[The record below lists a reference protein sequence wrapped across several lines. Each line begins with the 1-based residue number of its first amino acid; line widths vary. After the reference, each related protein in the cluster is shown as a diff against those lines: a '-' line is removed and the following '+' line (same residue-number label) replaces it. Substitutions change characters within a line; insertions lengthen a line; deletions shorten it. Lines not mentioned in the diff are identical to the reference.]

1 MVLLKRGAV
10 CWVRLDPTEGSEI
23 GKTRPAVIVSNDIN
37 NELADTVTVVPIT
50 ASTRRIYPFEV
61 LIPKGGANL
70 KESSKAKAN
79 QIRTID
85 KNRVSG
91 VIGFLPNSSIAKIES
106 AIKIHL
112 AME

>member
-1 MVLLKRGAV
+1 
-10 CWVRLDPTEGSEI
+10 
-23 GKTRPAVIVSNDIN
+23 
-37 NELADTVTVVPIT
+37 
-50 ASTRRIYPFEV
+50 V